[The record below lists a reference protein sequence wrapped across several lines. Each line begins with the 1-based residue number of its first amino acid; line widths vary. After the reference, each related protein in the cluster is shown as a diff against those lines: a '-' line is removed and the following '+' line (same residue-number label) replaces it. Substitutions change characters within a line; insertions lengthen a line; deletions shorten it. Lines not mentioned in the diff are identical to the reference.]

1 MSKVIEFPTSERKAV
16 AILQQLESGAEDLEE
31 LYQTLDALHA
41 QLHEAEETA
50 ERVEATYNKN
60 MREYVKHVP
69 ITEVPLVLMQYSSE
83 ARMSMGEDMQ
93 VTFSFEGEESED

>member
-16 AILQQLESGAEDLEE
+16 ALLQQLESSAEDLEE

-69 ITEVPLVLMQYSSE
+69 IAEVPLVLMQYSSE
-83 ARMSMGEDMQ
+83 ARMSMSEDLQ
-93 VTFSFEGEESED
+93 VSFSFEGEENED